1 MTTTKII
8 VQQVLLHEDH
18 KRLSNTFHPMLF
30 FNKIGITDMKILIIK
45 QATLR
50 GIKAL
55 KITINTKGWFL
66 MNTFNVSV
74 VQTKFK
80 IATVFEVTI

>member
-1 MTTTKII
+1 
-8 VQQVLLHEDH
+8 
-18 KRLSNTFHPMLF
+18 
-30 FNKIGITDMKILIIK
+30 MKILIIK

-55 KITINTKGWFL
+55 KITINIKGWFL